1 MCVGGPRAPSPPP
14 RLPEAPR
21 LADQSGAQMGDADAR
36 RRRRAAGESTQGT
49 ILTGSR
55 GVDQPATGTQK
66 TLLGA

>member
-1 MCVGGPRAPSPPP
+1 MCVGGQRAPSPPP

-21 LADQSGAQMGDADAR
+21 TADPASRGMGDADAQ
-36 RRRRAAGESTQGT
+36 RRRRAAGGSTQGT

-55 GVDQPATGTQK
+55 GAAQTGATQQK